1 MILVDEYDDLA
12 AMAVLR
18 NIDPQDR
25 LEAQAVRGEVVTHLS
40 LFGDWRAARPLHVLS
55 LVIRDARS
63 HEAIALLAL
72 ANTGQAGVASAALV
86 ARNHR
91 RYRRQLAALA
101 RVIRKDM
108 PEFARKAGIFR
119 VEARAWASHPR
130 ASKFLHLV
138 GFTHE
143 CVMPGFGRGGREQF
157 VQFAWSSAQADV
169 DRDAWTQEGQRH
181 VHVQDAEGLGR
192 AAEDRGL

>member
-18 NIDPQDR
+18 NIDPCDR

-40 LFGDWRAARPLHVLS
+40 LFGDWRAARSLHVLS
-55 LVIRDARS
+55 LVIRDQRS

-72 ANTGQAGVASAALV
+72 ANTGQHGVASAALV
-86 ARNHR
+86 ARNHQ

-101 RVIRKDM
+101 RVIRSDM
-108 PEFARKAGIFR
+108 PGFARKAGIFR
-119 VEARAWASHPR
+119 IEARAWASHPR
-130 ASKFLHLV
+130 ASKFLQLV

-143 CVMPGFGRGGREQF
+143 CVMPGFGRDGSEQF
-157 VQFAWSSAQADV
+157 VQFAW
-169 DRDAWTQEGQRH
+169 TEGQRD
-181 VHVQDAEGLGR
+181 VRIQQ
-192 AAEDRGL
+192 AEDAGSTGDCSL

>member
-1 MILVDEYDDLA
+1 MILVDDYDDLA

-55 LVIRDARS
+55 LVIRDRATS
-63 HEAIALLAL
+63 EAIALLAL

-101 RVIRKDM
+101 RVIRSDM
-108 PEFARKAGIFR
+108 PRFAREAGIFR
-119 VEARAWASHPR
+119 IEARAWASHPR
-130 ASKFLHLV
+130 ASKFLQLV

-143 CVMPGFGRGGREQF
+143 CVMPGFGRDGREQF
-157 VQFAWSSAQADV
+157 VQFAW
-169 DRDAWTQEGQRH
+169 TQEGQRD
-181 VHVQDAEGLGR
+181 VRFQQAEDAC
-192 AAEDRGL
+192 ATEDRGL